1 MAAAPQDSE
10 LQHSFGPGE
19 IGFDFLPLSDAAP
32 RELPVPT
39 EPAPPVPVF
48 DLSGS
53 GPLPDLAADSLRSV
67 APAAEGM
74 LSGSGLAR
82 THNRQSRAA
91 GEIWLAG
98 DAILCACPDCRA
110 PMSIRIWLMVADC
123 WRCGTSIELSEE
135 QEREVQRLLSEQ
147 ALTPPAAHPAASNR
161 VAPRPAAASSPP
173 PIPPP
178 VAPAARSAPIALVA
192 PPPVVAPLVPAV
204 SPPGPPPVSS
214 RAAAR
219 PVSAPHRA
227 PQHSVAQRAAAA
239 QELIRREPWLRRILN
254 DTPAW
259 LISMLVHLIAIT
271 LLALFTTSDD
281 GDEPPFIR
289 LSMVA
294 AREANAGGETV
305 IIPPEDQAQFDLPL
319 PVEADFDDPRQREV
333 LVAAAQDAREL
344 RLEESV
350 PYLPNVE
357 LVKQQ
362 VGRADGVS
370 QSLLA
375 RDPRLRVE
383 VVAREGGTTLT
394 EAAVARGLRW
404 LANHQNDDGSWSLN
418 GFRRAGDCNCG
429 GDGAYHQKSP
439 GTALAL
445 LPFLGAGQTH
455 LAGRYQG
462 NVSRGL
468 RWLIEHQKED
478 GDLRAG
484 ANGNEGMY
492 THGQAAI
499 VLCEAFAMTGDEALR
514 VPAQKAIDFIVLAQY
529 RDGGWRY
536 QPSPKSQR
544 GDTSVVGWQLMA
556 LQSARSANLTVPDET
571 WGMADLFLD
580 SVADSSGARYAYQ
593 ANNRSTPV
601 MTAEALLCRVYLGW
615 AKDRPALGEGID
627 WLIEDHLPREHQPNI
642 YYWYYGTQ
650 LMHHYGGEPWE
661 TWNLQMRDI
670 LCQSQETRGHAAGS
684 WAPRGDHAGAGGRI
698 YVTALAICS
707 LEVYYR
713 HLPIFRQLEL
723 ER

>member
-1 MAAAPQDSE
+1 ERKVGERESVRCPREEDSRPRVKGGMWPAE
-10 LQHSFGPGE
+10 PAEPGE
-19 IGFDFLPLSDAAP
+19 PQVAFALAPL
-32 RELPVPT
+32 R
-39 EPAPPVPVF
+39 
-48 DLSGS
+48 
-53 GPLPDLAADSLRSV
+53 
-67 APAAEGM
+67 
-74 LSGSGLAR
+74 
-82 THNRQSRAA
+82 
-91 GEIWLAG
+91 
-98 DAILCACPDCRA
+98 
-110 PMSIRIWLMVADC
+110 
-123 WRCGTSIELSEE
+123 
-135 QEREVQRLLSEQ
+135 
-147 ALTPPAAHPAASNR
+147 TPPATRLSPIGD
-161 VAPRPAAASSPP
+161 VARPP
-173 PIPPP
+173 
-178 VAPAARSAPIALVA
+178 A
-192 PPPVVAPLVPAV
+192 PPPVPTRSASPRAP
-204 SPPGPPPVSS
+204 
-214 RAAAR
+214 R
-219 PVSAPHRA
+219 RA

-239 QELIRREPWLRRILN
+239 QELIRREPWLQRILN

-281 GDEPPFIR
+281 GDEAPFIT

-294 AREANAGGETV
+294 AREANGGGETV

-319 PVEADFDDPRQREV
+319 PVEADLDDPRQREV

-344 RLEESV
+344 RLEETV

-370 QSLLA
+370 QALLA

-404 LANHQNDDGSWSLN
+404 LANHQNEDGSWSLH

-468 RWLIEHQKED
+468 RWLIEHQKEN

-627 WLIEDHLPREHQPNI
+627 WLIEDHLPSEQQPNI

-661 TWNLQMRDI
+661 KWNLEMRDI

-684 WAPRGDHAGAGGRI
+684 WVPRGDHAGAGGRI

>member
-82 THNRQSRAA
+82 THNGRSRAA

-219 PVSAPHRA
+219 PVSALRSA

-281 GDEPPFIR
+281 GDEAPFIT

-344 RLEESV
+344 RLEETV

-362 VGRADGVS
+362 VGRTDGVS